1 MTAPSARLF
10 LLLSSGLIAAA
21 AAVSLSLPSA
31 FRPYFGNLDPILATT
46 LAIAVAA
53 ACLVYLRSRGGLEF
67 SAPTESVE
75 GRRVAGTIAT
85 LLAFVTIVADLAG
98 AFAADINV
106 RLPEAVLFYPV
117 MAFVVEAF
125 FHLAPLTLL
134 LLALVSGLGKEAGG
148 RVMVGCIVAVVVLE
162 PAYQVFVGDLDA
174 LWVNGFLAVHVLVFN
189 AVQLWLFRRYDFLTM
204 YVFRLV
210 YYLHW
215 HILWGYLRLH
225 ILF

>member
-1 MTAPSARLF
+1 MAIVR
-10 LLLSSGLIAAA
+10 SSRS
-21 AAVSLSLPSA
+21 VDA
-31 FRPYFGNLDPILATT
+31 F
-46 LAIAVAA
+46 
-53 ACLVYLRSRGGLEF
+53 
-67 SAPTESVE
+67 
-75 GRRVAGTIAT
+75 
-85 LLAFVTIVADLAG
+85 
-98 AFAADINV
+98 
-106 RLPEAVLFYPV
+106 
-117 MAFVVEAF
+117 FVVEAF